1 VFFNLQNHHAKTM
14 QNTTIPH
21 PFTTKTPQKI
31 TLKITYP
38 QTLSFKASRQTSRNF
53 LIAKSSQSPNLPKS
67 RLFLVTWRGQPAAAS
82 SGVLNA

>member
-38 QTLSFKASRQTSRNF
+38 QTLSFKAPPPDQPQF
-53 LIAKSSQSPNLPKS
+53 LIAKSSPSPNLPKS
-67 RLFLVTWRGQPAAAS
+67 RLFLVT
-82 SGVLNA
+82 